1 VILIDGPGWRRLKSL
16 VNIGAKVEKSSEAG
30 KKTLRCTNVEQKNSN
45 DLESEQQTRKKEKKK
60 EREIERL
67 IAIEMYTYS
76 AFINTLL
83 YDLFKIFTLYR
94 ACQRFR

>member
-1 VILIDGPGWRRLKSL
+1 MIDGPGWRRLKSL
-16 VNIGAKVEKSSEAG
+16 VNIGAKKEKSSEAG

-45 DLESEQQTRKKEKKK
+45 DLEYEQQTRKKEKKK

-76 AFINTLL
+76 AFINTTLF